1 MVDNSEYSLELP
13 QSYERKKIVSGT
25 PHIYLEDF
33 AAADM
38 PDNLEYVTHDS
49 GNHGAFTARQRQDLI
64 RHTLLDEAEKQT
76 DAVILEKKG
85 MHLQVRV

>member
-1 MVDNSEYSLELP
+1 
-13 QSYERKKIVSGT
+13 
-25 PHIYLEDF
+25 
-33 AAADM
+33 M